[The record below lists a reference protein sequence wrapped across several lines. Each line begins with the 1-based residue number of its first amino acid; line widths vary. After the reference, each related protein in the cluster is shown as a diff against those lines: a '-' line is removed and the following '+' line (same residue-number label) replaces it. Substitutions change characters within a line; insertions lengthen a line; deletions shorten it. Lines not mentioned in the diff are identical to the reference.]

1 LYAEKVYKL
10 GKERKVCSP
19 FITTLQHKRKPAA
32 TFSRMGKRVMLV
44 CRSFYPMSVL
54 AQLTVDGNRLNQ
66 NIDRLARIGKQP
78 SGWISRLAFTPEALQ
93 ARYLIQQWMT
103 EAGMKVRIDAA
114 GNLIGRYA
122 GTVES
127 ASALATGSHIDTV
140 PSGGKFDGV
149 LGVLAGIEVVRV
161 LNAHQIRLAHPIE
174 VIVFTDEENSMIG
187 SQAVAGT
194 VLRNESGRYR
204 AKSGESIQAALDGI
218 GGSWDEITTAT
229 RSRQDMAAFIEL
241 HVEQG
246 AVLERTQKEI
256 GIVQGVVGI
265 RRKAIVIHG
274 QPNHAGTTPMHLRK
288 DALVAAAQVVLAVK
302 KLAERPSH
310 PVATVGYVNVL
321 PNAVNIVPG
330 KVELTVDIRDLSHDS
345 LEEMLQRL
353 DSELERIAKA
363 THTTID
369 VAPLL
374 CVEPT
379 LAAPLVQEAIESV
392 CQQLGLSYHH
402 LPSRAGHDALEVGR
416 VTDMGMIFVPSY
428 AGISHSQAEYTSPEQ
443 CIQGAN
449 VLLHTLI
456 QLDKIYS
463 I

>member
-1 LYAEKVYKL
+1 M
-10 GKERKVCSP
+10 
-19 FITTLQHKRKPAA
+19 T
-32 TFSRMGKRVMLV
+32 
-44 CRSFYPMSVL
+44 VL
-54 AQLTVDGNRLNQ
+54 AQLAVDGDRLIQ

-78 SGWISRLAFTPEALQ
+78 SGSISRLAFTPEALQ

-103 EAGMKVRIDAA
+103 EVGMAARIDAA

-122 GTVES
+122 GTVE
-127 ASALATGSHIDTV
+127 AAPALATGSHIDTV
-140 PSGGKFDGV
+140 PSGGRFDGV
-149 LGVLAGIEVVRV
+149 LGVLAGLEVVRV
-161 LNAHQIRLAHPIE
+161 LHANHLRLTHPIE
-174 VIVFTDEENSMIG
+174 LIVFTDEENTMIG
-187 SQAVAGT
+187 SQAIAGT
-194 VLRNESGRYR
+194 VLGNESGRYR
-204 AKSGESIQAALDGI
+204 AKGGQSIQEALDGI
-218 GGSWDEITTAT
+218 GGNWDEIHTAT
-229 RSRQDMAAFIEL
+229 RSRQNMAAFVEL

-274 QPNHAGTTPMHLRK
+274 QPNHAGTTPMNLRQ

-302 KLAERPSH
+302 KMAQSRPSQ
-310 PVATVGYVNVL
+310 PVATVGYLNVS

-330 KVELTVDIRDLSHDS
+330 RVELTVDIRDLFQKNLDD
-345 LEEMLQRL
+345 LLQEL
-353 DSELERIAKA
+353 DNELERIAK
-363 THTTID
+363 TTNTRIE

-379 LAAPLVQEAIESV
+379 LAAPSVQEAIESV
-392 CQQLGLSYHH
+392 CQNLGLSYCH

-416 VTDMGMIFVPSY
+416 ITDMGMIFVPSQ
-428 AGISHSQAEYTSPEQ
+428 AGVSHSDAEYTSPEQ
-443 CIQGAN
+443 CVQGAN

-463 I
+463 A